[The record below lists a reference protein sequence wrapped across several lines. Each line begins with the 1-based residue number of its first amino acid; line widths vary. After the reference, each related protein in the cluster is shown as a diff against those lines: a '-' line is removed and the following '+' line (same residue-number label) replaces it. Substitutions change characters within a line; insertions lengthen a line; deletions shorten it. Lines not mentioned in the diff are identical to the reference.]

1 MRKAKQFTVRLA
13 ARQGVLGELAAALWG
28 KGVHIRAFLADV
40 RGHPGSVHLVVDN
53 PAAAR
58 QAFVECGSSATE
70 EEVVVLRV
78 ADKPGKLAT
87 VAKKLG
93 KAGIKVEYAYSGS
106 GPAKGNGKTYT
117 YLAVSDAPAALRV
130 LG

>member
-40 RGHPGSVHLVVDN
+40 HGHPGSVHLVVDN

-58 QAFVECGSSATE
+58 QAFVECGSRARGHTSQTLAQPSA
-70 EEVVVLRV
+70 RR
-78 ADKPGKLAT
+78 T
-87 VAKKLG
+87 V
-93 KAGIKVEYAYSGS
+93 
-106 GPAKGNGKTYT
+106 
-117 YLAVSDAPAALRV
+117 
-130 LG
+130 